1 MHFIPTNI
9 SNSHKN
15 IIASGIKRIEMLNI
29 ALSNEK
35 YLVDDREIL
44 RGGISYMIHT
54 VESIFKQFP
63 NDYLY
68 LIIGLDLLTNITKWE
83 RFHEIIGLCNI
94 IVSYRKI
101 GDMMG
106 TLERSIANESS
117 LKSIISTDPAIFH
130 SSSYGKIY
138 LEETSSVKISSTEVR
153 SRLRNKETVSKFMP
167 PQLEEWLLKNKI
179 Y

>member
-1 MHFIPTNI
+1 
-9 SNSHKN
+9 
-15 IIASGIKRIEMLNI
+15 MLNI

-83 RFHEIIGLCNI
+83 RFHDIIGLCNI
-94 IVSYRKI
+94 IVSYREI
-101 GDMMG
+101 DDMMNI
-106 TLERSIANESS
+106 LE
-117 LKSIISTDPAIFH
+117 KP
-130 SSSYGKIY
+130 
-138 LEETSSVKISSTEVR
+138 
-153 SRLRNKETVSKFMP
+153 
-167 PQLEEWLLKNKI
+167 
-179 Y
+179 

>member
-1 MHFIPTNI
+1 MPTNI

-63 NDYLY
+63 NDHLY
-68 LIIGLDLLTNITKWE
+68 LIIGLDLLVNITKWE

-94 IVSYRKI
+94 IVSYREI
-101 GDMMG
+101 DDVAG
-106 TLERSIANESS
+106 TLKRPMENGSS

-138 LEETSSVKISSTEVR
+138 LEKTSSIKISSTEVR
-153 SRLRNKETVSKFMP
+153 SKLKNKETVSSFIP
-167 PQLEEWLLKNKI
+167 PQLEEWLLENKI